1 MTSLLEG
8 IFMLLTGWHGSL
20 GRSLWATTKRST
32 LVDWQGLLAFG
43 GKTFLLLLARRSLS
57 SALCKYTVTTIF
69 LWNQPLPAVEH
80 QHDDCVHSCWEHS
93 LCYASPWRLQG
104 SLAPCPSQ
112 EKLKQ
117 HQCKSVRFSSTMYVR
132 QYCPSV
138 KVRGNPASVFQ
149 TVLLWSIFTS
159 AAVALGIL
167 LEHVPYTVTSQVS
180 CSFFKQ
186 PTYSATKAFFPSLFP
201 SSSLPASQMLL
212 FNSK

>member
-1 MTSLLEG
+1 M
-8 IFMLLTGWHGSL
+8 
-20 GRSLWATTKRST
+20 TKRST

-80 QHDDCVHSCWEHS
+80 QHDDCVHSSWEHS

-149 TVLLWSIFTS
+149 TVFALKHLHFCSRSPGHTPGTCALYCHKPGELLLIQATYLLCYTSILPQS
-159 AAVALGIL
+159 
-167 LEHVPYTVTSQVS
+167 VS
-180 CSFFKQ
+180 LII
-186 PTYSATKAFFPSLFP
+186 PSR
-201 SSSLPASQMLL
+201 
-212 FNSK
+212 